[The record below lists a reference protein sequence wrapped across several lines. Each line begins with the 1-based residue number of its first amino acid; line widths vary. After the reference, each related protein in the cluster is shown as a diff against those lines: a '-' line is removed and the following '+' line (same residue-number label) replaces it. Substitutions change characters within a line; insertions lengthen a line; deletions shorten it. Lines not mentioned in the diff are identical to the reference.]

1 VPSGTASAIRHP
13 RSGGRCRGCSPRRR
27 GDFRFLVQ
35 FHCHAPF
42 PVWPLPKNRE
52 AGREAVPS
60 ELKYAARS
68 SRPAGDFRSRLFRCS
83 PPVSRLHRCNALRR
97 LCPRYRR
104 GLCAFIR
111 RAGVIVPPGEPPDRT
126 SPAARLRLPRGGGAG
141 PSPRNHRHDRCSRRE
156 RLTAIMDQGREAWR
170 KGDEEKCE
178 MPETG
183 GFRRLAGA
191 ILSTL

>member
-1 VPSGTASAIRHP
+1 
-13 RSGGRCRGCSPRRR
+13 
-27 GDFRFLVQ
+27 
-35 FHCHAPF
+35 
-42 PVWPLPKNRE
+42 
-52 AGREAVPS
+52 VPS

-111 RAGVIVPPGEPPDRT
+111 RAGVIVPPGEPLGGT

-156 RLTAIMDQGREAWR
+156 ELAGLWISGGRRGETEQKKMRMMNGMKGLREWITRSCPRSRLPRPPPGRHPRACPEA
-170 KGDEEKCE
+170 
-178 MPETG
+178 P
-183 GFRRLAGA
+183 RRLRFGMTTWRGTPARGA
-191 ILSTL
+191 IARTKREPPCPALPGAL